1 MAPTAVALLQAV
13 LSRLHALAVSP
24 EESVPRTQGARMAVR
39 VLGRVLFR
47 DGRSGPACA
56 GRRVRGGA
64 GRARTRR
71 RGRPPP
77 APPRARRPPPPG
89 APRPGFPAWVCFG
102 GGRCFSPPASGDW

>member
-47 DGRSGPACA
+47 DGRSGPAA
-56 GRRVRGGA
+56 RARGGSPP
-64 GRARTRR
+64 RHPPIVVL
-71 RGRPPP
+71 PPP
-77 APPRARRPPPPG
+77 AGCPPRHSRLWLPLRRAAILAARLR
-89 APRPGFPAWVCFG
+89 RL
-102 GGRCFSPPASGDW
+102 